1 MITLTK
7 GNAAAERFLKD
18 QKLSQG
24 ARYRWLA
31 FVYPYQD
38 GERRLVYNLLTN
50 RLCRMENGD
59 VPFGKDVRFSAGE
72 VRQSPELSMLMRDYY
87 LVREDEDDSRLY
99 ENLVRLAR
107 AVQPKQPKG
116 LSVYTILP
124 TMACNARCFYCFEQG
139 YPVVT
144 MSPETAEATAD
155 FILRTKRDGK
165 LTLNWFGGEPLLRPD
180 IIDGICQRLRA
191 DGAEFESMVTT
202 NGSLIDEALI
212 ARMKDNW
219 NLVKAQVSLD
229 GEENEY
235 VRRKAYINLPQ
246 PYPLVMRNIGLL
258 LNAGVRVNLRCNI
271 DRDNLPTVPLF
282 LCDIDRRFPDKS
294 ALSLEFVSLY
304 GNNGTDDE
312 LTLYKACDELR
323 LEAEKLQLY
332 ARKRFSE
339 RSLRLHY
346 CIAQEPNRH
355 TVISPEGKLYCCE
368 HCTAGTE
375 TGNVRDGFTNQKLL
389 KLYASQGTPPEKC
402 RGCVFLPACTAFTL
416 CDIKNTSLRCREIQ
430 ENSLLI
436 ALRRT
441 AEGLDKEVL

>member
-212 ARMKDNW
+212 ARYEGLDRQQGEALAVEVSARIAGELAPWVDGYYIMTPFRRVA
-219 NLVKAQVSLD
+219 LVKALM
-229 GEENEY
+229 
-235 VRRKAYINLPQ
+235 A
-246 PYPLVMRNIGLL
+246 
-258 LNAGVRVNLRCNI
+258 
-271 DRDNLPTVPLF
+271 
-282 LCDIDRRFPDKS
+282 
-294 ALSLEFVSLY
+294 
-304 GNNGTDDE
+304 
-312 LTLYKACDELR
+312 
-323 LEAEKLQLY
+323 
-332 ARKRFSE
+332 
-339 RSLRLHY
+339 H
-346 CIAQEPNRH
+346 
-355 TVISPEGKLYCCE
+355 
-368 HCTAGTE
+368 
-375 TGNVRDGFTNQKLL
+375 
-389 KLYASQGTPPEKC
+389 
-402 RGCVFLPACTAFTL
+402 
-416 CDIKNTSLRCREIQ
+416 
-430 ENSLLI
+430 
-436 ALRRT
+436 LRR
-441 AEGLDKEVL
+441 LP